1 MSLASIRQQFS
12 IPENIRLSQFT
23 LDLFRRLKDVFGEDA
38 DIGFREKGY
47 LILASEDGL
56 PVLKANHAVQMAEGA
71 DIVLEDAEALTRR
84 FPWLSTKALSPAR
97 SGCRRRLVRRACLL
111 MLFRK
116 ALRAKASI
124 SSPRRSPASSATASA

>member
-1 MSLASIRQQFS
+1 MARYDIVIIGGAIVGSSIAWYLREEGFTGTIALVERDPQFALSATTLSMASIRQQFS

-56 PVLKANHAVQMAEGA
+56 PVLKANHAVA
-71 DIVLEDAEALTRR
+71 DGRGFR
-84 FPWLSTKALSPAR
+84 HR
-97 SGCRRRLVRRACLL
+97 SGR
-111 MLFRK
+111 
-116 ALRAKASI
+116 
-124 SSPRRSPASSATASA
+124 PRGAVPPL